1 MHELGTL
8 AEFVGG
14 RVVGDPRT
22 RIRGIAGFFEAGPGD
37 ITFASEAKYIRE
49 LDRCM
54 AEAVIVQADAD
65 NVEANMPLILV
76 DNPKYAYAKIL
87 SLFAPHIQHYRGIH
101 PSVTVAKGVQFGENI
116 SIGSNVTIG
125 EDVRIGQNTI
135 VFPGTYIGDRV
146 CIGRDSII
154 YPNVVIREDCS
165 IGNRVIVGAGSV
177 IGSDGFGFITVDG
190 VHRKIPQIGSVVI
203 EDDVELGANVCVDRA
218 TTGVTRLGK
227 GTKVDNLVQ
236 IAHNVQV
243 GSNVIIVAFAGIAGS
258 SVLED
263 NVTLAAQ
270 SGVIDHCHIGKNT
283 VVMARGLVTKDIPD
297 GAIVSGDP
305 AQPHR
310 NNMRLMASLRKVP
323 ELIKVIE
330 RMQSRLE
337 ELESLLNTCK
347 QLG

>member
-1 MHELGTL
+1 MHELGKL

-22 RIRGIAGFFEAGPGD
+22 RICGIASFFEAGPGD
-37 ITFASEAKYIRE
+37 ITFASEAKYIKE
-49 LDRCM
+49 LDRCL
-54 AEAVIVQADAD
+54 AEAVIVCHD
-65 NVEANMPLILV
+65 VKHLEMSKPLLLV
-76 DNPKYAYAKIL
+76 NNPKHAYAKIL

-101 PSVTVAKGVQFGENI
+101 PSATVGKGVQFGKNI
-116 SIGSNVTIG
+116 SIGSSVTIG
-125 EDVRIGQNTI
+125 EDVSIGENTI
-135 VFPGTYIGDRV
+135 VFPGAYIGDRASV
-146 CIGRDSII
+146 GKDSII

-165 IGNRVIVGAGSV
+165 IGDRVIVGAGSV
-177 IGSDGFGFITVDG
+177 IGSDGFGFIMVDG

-218 TTGVTRLGK
+218 TTGVTRVGK

-270 SGVIDHCHIGKNT
+270 SGVIDHCHVGKNT

-297 GAIVSGDP
+297 GTIVSGDP

-310 NNMRLMASLRKVP
+310 DNMRLMASLRKVP
-323 ELIKVIE
+323 ELIKAID

-337 ELESLLNTCK
+337 ELESLLNTYK
-347 QLG
+347 